1 MTEKA
6 RQEDHSIGDG
16 QLELDL
22 GMGRL
27 ERPAEPKPP
36 STKEATPP
44 YVPQPTPAPTP
55 AMPVGNILFQLN
67 GSPLRLP
74 RKENGGSYYL
84 MDLLQYSG
92 INLNNPKGT
101 IELTVNGEP
110 GMFQQKL
117 REGDSITIEEK
128 RL

>member
-1 MTEKA
+1 MC
-6 RQEDHSIGDG
+6 G
-16 QLELDL
+16 QLFKPQASR
-22 GMGRL
+22 MGGGG
-27 ERPAEPKPP
+27 
-36 STKEATPP
+36 T
-44 YVPQPTPAPTP
+44 
-55 AMPVGNILFQLN
+55 ILFQLN

-101 IELTVNGEP
+101 IELIVNGEP

-128 RL
+128 KI

>member
-1 MTEKA
+1 MLF
-6 RQEDHSIGDG
+6 RS
-16 QLELDL
+16 LELDFSK
-22 GMGRL
+22 GGTNISNNISGIS
-27 ERPAEPKPP
+27 PPQAP
-36 STKEATPP
+36 STTGIASAGIS
-44 YVPQPTPAPTP
+44 PQPSRMGA
-55 AMPVGNILFQLN
+55 GGSILFQLN

-92 INLNNPKGT
+92 INLNNPKGS
-101 IELTVNGEP
+101 IELVVNGEP

-128 RL
+128 ML